1 MSFHRISYLESWRHN
16 PGVFRG
22 QQPSPT
28 DSHEEDEEDDED
40 TYQDL
45 PDESISSSFPST
57 FSCPP
62 LSHRLSFNPVAR
74 PGWNEST
81 TEDTAPARDHRP
93 SVAAETGP
101 RELALEGPELPLP
114 ETKGAFEIGRRKRVG
129 MQTSTM

>member
-1 MSFHRISYLESWRHN
+1 M
-16 PGVFRG
+16 FRG

-101 RELALEGPELPLP
+101 RELTLEGPELPLP